1 MKWCEIF
8 RTGNHTDSNGN
19 EKVWTIEDL
28 KTIEQ
33 NFNEK
38 NNEVPI
44 CCGHPKTN
52 SPALTSFIAIATDR
66 NYLLNKEKQMRIY
79 FNHIITLVQII
90 TPYLKKITEEKI
102 IPWSKKQYY
111 KNVNKTV
118 AKMIKK
124 LAELGEKALICDD
137 EAKKE
142 RHKLGFKLGYE
153 FVNGLEMLVTE
164 AKKALAEINEKLGNT
179 ELLDEDE
186 IPF

>member
-90 TPYLKKITEEKI
+90 TPYLKKITEEKD
-102 IPWSKKQYY
+102 
-111 KNVNKTV
+111 
-118 AKMIKK
+118 
-124 LAELGEKALICDD
+124 L
-137 EAKKE
+137 
-142 RHKLGFKLGYE
+142 
-153 FVNGLEMLVTE
+153 
-164 AKKALAEINEKLGNT
+164 
-179 ELLDEDE
+179 
-186 IPF
+186 